1 MIRTRRT
8 TEDAEPTEIT
18 EWNEPQRHRDTEAF
32 DAAPL
37 GGGPGATT
45 GRRAIPESVLSFVR
59 RLSRL
64 DTRPALLHP
73 PQADRVECVRNS
85 VSLWLCGSILSVSP
99 VSSVSS
105 VVESCS

>member
-37 GGGPGATT
+37 GGGPGA
-45 GRRAIPESVLSFVR
+45 
-59 RLSRL
+59 
-64 DTRPALLHP
+64 LLHL